1 MKKAESPSPHV
12 LMQQLK
18 DAKDRNR
25 KLEAEVRVLLEQ
37 AGRRP
42 RSLVLELA
50 EALADAAEAAVVAA
64 PSQVLG
70 EGGKSKPTS
79 RPPSGGNPAAMG
91 AKKGLETSVGRAI
104 AAYWSRRFNDWAR
117 PARPESAE
125 SVRCRTRECSRRDKR
140 TPKRVKVGGSQ
151 IEFSHCPECGSELKA
166 VS

>member
-18 DAKDRNR
+18 EAKDDNR
-25 KLEAEVRVLLEQ
+25 KLEAEIRVLLEQ

-50 EALADAAEAAVVAA
+50 EALADAAEAAVAAA

-79 RPPSGGNPAAMG
+79 RPPAGGDKGAMS
-91 AKKGLETSVGRAI
+91 AKLGLETAVGRAV
-104 AAYWSRRFNDWAR
+104 ATYWSRRFNDWAR
-117 PARPESAE
+117 PAKPASQE
-125 SVRCRTRECSRRDKR
+125 SVRCRARECSRRDRR
-140 TPKRVKVGGSQ
+140 TPKRIRVGDSQ
-151 IEFSHCPECGSELKA
+151 IEMTRCPECGSELKA